1 MDKTKNE
8 ELKTEAFNYKL
19 PDELIAQE
27 PLLRRDDSRLLVLRR
42 HSGEIEHSNF
52 RQIPRYLEAG
62 DLLVLND
69 SRVFRARLLGR
80 NKSGGGPVE
89 LLLLR
94 PQGNGQW
101 QALCQPGK
109 RTRTGAVLTFG
120 EGELE
125 AEVLDTTE
133 TGERIVSFRGDK
145 PLESLLPSL
154 GQLPLP
160 PYIKKELHDGER
172 YQTVYARSNGSVA
185 APTAGLHFTQQLFD
199 DLRRRGIEWTFVT
212 LHVGPG
218 TFRPVRAE
226 YVAQHHMH
234 SERFF
239 MQAATAAQINQ
250 VKERGSRVVAVG
262 TTCCRVLETL
272 GETDGRVRCGEGET
286 ELYITPGYRFKTV
299 DALITNFHLP
309 RSTLLMLVSA
319 FAGREETFCA
329 YAEAVKERYRF
340 YSFGDAMLII

>member
-1 MDKTKNE
+1 MDRLINE
-8 ELKTEAFNYKL
+8 GLKTEEFNYEL
-19 PDELIAQE
+19 PDALIAQE
-27 PLLRRDDSRLLVLRR
+27 PLPRRDDSRMLVLRR
-42 HSGEIEHSNF
+42 HGGKVEHSYF
-52 RQIPRYLEAG
+52 RQIDHYLDAG

-69 SRVFRARLLGR
+69 SRVFRARLLGT
-80 NKSGGGPVE
+80 NTNSGRAVE

-109 RTRTGAVLTFG
+109 RARTGAVLTFG
-120 EGELE
+120 EGELQ

-133 TGERIVSFRGDK
+133 TGERIVCFRGDE

-154 GQLPLP
+154 GQVPLP
-160 PYIKKELHDGER
+160 PYIKKELHDSER
-172 YQTVYARSNGSVA
+172 YQTVYARSSGSVA
-185 APTAGLHFTQQLFD
+185 APTAGLHFTEQLFT
-199 DLRRRGIEWTFVT
+199 DLKKRGINWAFIT

-218 TFRPVRAE
+218 TFQPVRAE
-226 YVAQHHMH
+226 YVAQHRMH
-234 SERFF
+234 SERFSLGPE
-239 MQAATAAQINQ
+239 AAALINRS
-250 VKERGSRVVAVG
+250 KEKGSRVVAVG

-272 GETDGRVRCGEGET
+272 ADTSGQVRCTEGET

-319 FAGREETFCA
+319 FAGREEILNA
-329 YAEAVKERYRF
+329 YTAAVKERYRF